1 MKSLVVSARE
11 YAFKIIR
18 KEPDYTIEKA
28 KRIFKDKFYLV
39 QRFLDMEMER
49 NHTTKLRKITSLLT
63 KTALVMD
70 SNQLVQGKLVRLF
83 DLQVRADIEYINMVE
98 NNYIAF
104 RDDCENEDLRND
116 FNEYIKYIETQIKP
130 AYNQLLK
137 KNASLLTDTRTY
149 KNAMMDFELGVEGL
163 MIDLVKKADKLWDKN
178 YR

>member
-18 KEPDYTIEKA
+18 KEPGYTIEKA

-39 QRFLDMEMER
+39 QRFIDMEMEK
-49 NHTTKLRKITSLLT
+49 NHTAKLRKITSLLT
-63 KTALVMD
+63 KTALVME
-70 SNQLVQGKLVRLF
+70 SNQLVQGKLVRMF

-98 NNYIAF
+98 NNYITF
-104 RDDCENEDLRND
+104 RNDCENEDLRND
-116 FNEYIKYIETQIKP
+116 LNEYIKYIETQIKP

-137 KNASLLTDTRTY
+137 KNVSLLTKD
-149 KNAMMDFELGVEGL
+149 AMIDFELGVEGL
-163 MIDLVKKADKLWDKN
+163 MIDLVKKADKIWDKN